1 MIALILVIVGMIL
14 IILNVKAIKND
25 EGSFKKELNNS
36 MENLDAYK
44 EEIGLLRKEFAET
57 LLDVQKEVE
66 YLKKEINLLKK
77 NNINK
82 NNLDEKVKVS
92 YKTSDYKKEESI
104 VKKDINENNI
114 KIEEVNSLLKK
125 GHTVDEVAEK
135 LGMGKGEVIL
145 IKELYSK

>member
-66 YLKKEINLLKK
+66 YLKKEINLLKEDD
-77 NNINK
+77 INK